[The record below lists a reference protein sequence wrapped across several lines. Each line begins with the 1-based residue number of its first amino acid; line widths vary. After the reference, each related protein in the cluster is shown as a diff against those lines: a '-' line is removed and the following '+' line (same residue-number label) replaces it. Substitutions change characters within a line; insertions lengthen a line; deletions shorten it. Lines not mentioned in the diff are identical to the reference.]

1 MPIRPPSMQSNSH
14 GKKRPLMAIQT
25 KQIQQYLIQN
35 QCWRDLA
42 LFMVGIDSL
51 LRSVDLRHLKY
62 DDVIDVHG
70 NVRSFIIRRQQKNKT
85 TVECHLSEP
94 TRSALKKWINV
105 SGKLSGDYLFTPL
118 RQRKD
123 MTHNRPITREAMG
136 NIIKRCVTAIG
147 LDPVRYS
154 TKTLRCSRVR
164 PILEL
169 AKNDYQIPRLLLGH
183 ADIRSTIHYC
193 AVDQEQALEI
203 SKAVQF
209 FDPVDLESP
218 APVNQK
224 PHKNLTK
231 PAKR

>member
-1 MPIRPPSMQSNSH
+1 MQSNSY
-14 GKKRPLMAIQT
+14 GKKRPLTVVQT
-25 KQIQQYLIQN
+25 KQIQHYLIQN
-35 QCWRDLA
+35 QSWRDLA
-42 LFMVGIDSL
+42 LFMVGVDSL

-62 DDVIDVHG
+62 DDMIDVHG

-85 TVECHLSEP
+85 TVECHLSKP
-94 TRSALKKWINV
+94 TQAAVKFWIRSSNKA
-105 SGKLSGDYLFTPL
+105 SGDYLFTPL
-118 RQRKD
+118 RRRKD
-123 MTHNRPITREAMG
+123 MAHNRPISREAMG

-209 FDPVDLESP
+209 FDPMDLESP
-218 APVNQK
+218 AAVNQK

-231 PAKR
+231 SAKR